1 MMGFA
6 GNFACLGVLIDETFV
21 TEIRG
26 TVFSDCFILDRFVPV
41 IIKILGLFI
50 NKRIVS
56 ILFILSGIGSAYL
69 TNRCFSETLGQ
80 KPKDFIFEEEEEN
93 QPLIQNWNIIVI
105 ILVNII

>member
-6 GNFACLGVLIDETFV
+6 GNFAGLSILIDETFV

-26 TVFSDCFILDRFVPV
+26 TVLSDCFILERLVPV
-41 IIKILGLFI
+41 IIKILGLFL

-56 ILFILSGIGSAYL
+56 IIFILSGIGSAYL

-80 KPKDFIFEEEEEN
+80 KPKDFIYEEEEEN
-93 QPLIQNWNIIVI
+93 QPLIQN
-105 ILVNII
+105 